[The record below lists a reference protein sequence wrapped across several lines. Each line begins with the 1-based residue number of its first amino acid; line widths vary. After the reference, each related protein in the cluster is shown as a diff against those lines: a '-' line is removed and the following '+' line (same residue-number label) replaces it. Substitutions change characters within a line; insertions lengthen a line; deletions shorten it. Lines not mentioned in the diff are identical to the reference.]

1 MRYLT
6 CAQTAKLVRV
16 ALKTNFPTITFGVRS
31 KTYSGGAS
39 ISIGWTDGPLSA
51 DVEKVVGRFEGATF
65 DGMIDLKSYH
75 ASTLDGEPAHFGADY
90 IFCSRSYSAGFLQR
104 RADKVARR
112 YGGDLVQVV
121 TNKYGGV
128 ELVGGEGRW
137 SSSTY
142 SYRDLVMQEAHKTRV
157 AQI

>member
-1 MRYLT
+1 MKYIT
-6 CAQTAKLVRV
+6 CAETAKLVRV
-16 ALKTNFPTITFGVRS
+16 ALKASFPTITFRVKS

-39 ISIGWTDGPLSA
+39 ISIGWTDGPLLA
-51 DVEKVVGRFEGATF
+51 DVEQVVGRFEGATF
-65 DGMIDLKSYH
+65 DGMIDLKS
-75 ASTLDGEPAHFGADY
+75 SRTGELDGEPVHFGADF

-112 YGGDLVQVV
+112 YGGDLVQVIL
-121 TNKYGGV
+121 NKYGSV

-142 SYRDLVMQEAHKTRV
+142 SYRDLVMQEANKTRV
-157 AQI
+157 AQ